1 MAFRFIHTADLHLD
15 SPMRSL
21 ALRDPDLAGLITGAT
36 RTALRN
42 IIDLCL
48 SEQVDAL
55 LISGDLYDGS
65 QTSMKTARFLAAEL
79 ARLNDAG
86 IRVFII
92 RGNHDAES
100 RITRELTLP
109 PCVHLFDGR
118 AGVEQVDKGP
128 LRIAL
133 HGLSFREPK
142 APTSLLPKYRPPVED
157 AINIGLM
164 HTSLNGA
171 EGHDPYAP
179 CALSDL
185 HASGFDYWALGHIHK
200 RAVYHGAACVV
211 MPGIPQGRDIGEVDG
226 GSVTLVTVGDGGDL
240 HLEERSVALASF
252 CALRVD
258 VTGLD
263 HWNDLLGAMR
273 TTLHHAQR
281 SANAPHLVARLRLTG
296 TSALAP
302 RLLRDRDIALAEA
315 QELARGLGQT
325 WVEKLVLDLGHIA
338 SVTGELAQ
346 LAALIDDEFRHSDSF
361 TTALED
367 MRATLQAA
375 LPPDPALRAQ
385 FDQLDPALIDDGLAQ
400 VLARLGGAR

>member
-15 SPMRSL
+15 SPLRSL
-21 ALRDPDLAGLITGAT
+21 ALRDPDLASLVGGAT
-36 RTALRN
+36 RMALRN

-48 SEQVDAL
+48 SERVDAL

-65 QTSMKTARFLAAEL
+65 QTSMKTARFLASEL
-79 ARLNDAG
+79 ARLNEAG
-86 IRVFII
+86 IRAFLI

-118 AGVEQVDKGP
+118 AGLELLEHGP
-128 LRIAL
+128 QRIAV

-142 APTSLLPKYRPPVED
+142 APESLLPKYRPPVGD
-157 AINIGLM
+157 AVNIGLM

-171 EGHDPYAP
+171 AGHDPYAP

-185 HASGFDYWALGHIHK
+185 QASGFDYWALGHIHK
-200 RAVYHGAACVV
+200 RAVYPGAACVV

-226 GSVTLVTVGDGGDL
+226 GSVTLVTVDDGGAL
-240 HLEERSVALASF
+240 NLEERSVALAAF
-252 CALRVD
+252 CIVPVD
-258 VTGLD
+258 VTGMND
-263 HWNDLLGAMR
+263 WNDLLASMR
-273 TTLHHAQR
+273 TALERADR
-281 SANAPHLVARLRLTG
+281 RAPHLVARLRLTG
-296 TSALAP
+296 ATPLAQ
-302 RLLRDRDIALAEA
+302 RLLRDQDLALAEA
-315 QELARGLGQT
+315 QELARGMGQT
-325 WVEKLVLDLGHIA
+325 WVEKLVLDLGNTP

-346 LAALIDDEFRHSDSF
+346 LAALINDDFRHSDSF
-361 TTALED
+361 TATLEE

-385 FDQLDPALIDDGLAQ
+385 FDQLDPAIIDDGLAQ
-400 VLARLGGAR
+400 VLARLGGTR

>member
-1 MAFRFIHTADLHLD
+1 MGFRFIHTADLHLD
-15 SPMRSL
+15 SPLRSL
-21 ALRDPDLAGLITGAT
+21 ALRDPDLAGLIAGAT

-65 QTSMKTARFLAAEL
+65 QTSMKTARFLSAEL

-86 IRVFII
+86 IRAFII

-109 PCVHLFDGR
+109 PCVHLFEGR
-118 AGVEQVDKGP
+118 PGVEMIDKGP

-142 APTSLLPKYRPPVED
+142 APESLLPKYRPPVAD

-171 EGHDPYAP
+171 PGHDPYAP

-185 HASGFDYWALGHIHK
+185 QASGFAYWALGHIHK
-200 RAVYHGAACVV
+200 RMVHEGAACVV
-211 MPGIPQGRDIGEVDG
+211 MPGIPQGRDIGEADG
-226 GSVTLVTVGDGGDL
+226 GTVTLVTVDDDGTL
-240 HLEERSVALASF
+240 HLAERCVALASF
-252 CALRVD
+252 CPVRVD

-263 HWNDLLGAMR
+263 QWHDLLGAIR
-273 TTLHHAQR
+273 TGLEQTQR
-281 SANAPHLVARLRLTG
+281 RAPHLVARLRLTG
-296 TSALAP
+296 ATPLAQ
-302 RLLRDRDIALAEA
+302 RLLRDRDLALAEA

-325 WVEKLVLDLGHIA
+325 WVEKLVLDLGNKT
-338 SVTGELAQ
+338 SVSGELAQ
-346 LAALIDDEFRHSDSF
+346 LAALIDDEFRQSDSF
-361 TTALED
+361 LAALDD

-375 LPPDPALRAQ
+375 LPPEPALRAG
-385 FDQLDPALIDDGLAQ
+385 FDQLDPAVIDEGLAQ
-400 VLARLGGAR
+400 VLARLGDTR

>member
-21 ALRDPDLAGLITGAT
+21 ALRDPDLAGLIAGAT

-86 IRVFII
+86 IRAFII

-118 AGVEQVDKGP
+118 AGVVQIDKGP
-128 LRIAL
+128 LRIAV

-142 APTSLLPKYRPPVED
+142 APESLLPKYRPPIGD

-200 RAVYHGAACVV
+200 RAVYRGDACVV

-226 GSVTLVTVGDGGDL
+226 GSVTLVTVDDGGAL
-240 HLEERSVALASF
+240 HLEERGVALAAF
-252 CALRVD
+252 CPLRVD
-258 VTGLD
+258 VTGID

-273 TTLHHAQR
+273 TTLQNAQH
-281 SANAPHLVARLRLTG
+281 SAAAPHLVARLRLTG
-296 TSALAP
+296 TSALAQ

-315 QELARGLGQT
+315 QEQARAIGQT
-325 WVEKLVLDLGHIA
+325 WVEKLVLDLGHTT
-338 SVTGELAQ
+338 SVSGELAQ
-346 LAALIDDEFRHSDSF
+346 LAALIDDEFRYSDSF

-375 LPPDPALRAQ
+375 LPPDPALRAA

-400 VLARLGGAR
+400 VLARLAGAR

>member
-15 SPMRSL
+15 SPLRSL
-21 ALRDPDLAGLITGAT
+21 ALRDPDLAGLIAGAT
-36 RTALRN
+36 RMALRN

-55 LISGDLYDGS
+55 LVSGDLYDGS

-79 ARLNDAG
+79 ARLDDAG
-86 IRVFII
+86 IRAFII

-118 AGVEQVDKGP
+118 AGVELLEAGP

-142 APTSLLPKYRPPVED
+142 APESLLPKYRAPVGD
-157 AINIGLM
+157 AVNIGLM

-179 CALSDL
+179 CSLSDL

-200 RAVYHGAACVV
+200 RAVYRGDACVV

-226 GSVTLVTVGDGGDL
+226 GSVTLVTVDDGGAL
-240 HLEERSVALASF
+240 HLEERGVALASF
-252 CALRVD
+252 CPLNVD
-258 VTGLD
+258 VTGID
-263 HWNDLLGAMR
+263 HWNGVLAAIR
-273 TTLHHAQR
+273 TALQNAQR
-281 SANAPHLVARLRLTG
+281 RAPHLVARLRLTG
-296 TSALAP
+296 SSPLAQ
-302 RLLRDRDIALAEA
+302 RLLRDRDLTLAEA
-315 QELARGLGQT
+315 QEQARAIGQT
-325 WVEKLVLDLGHIA
+325 WVEKLVLDLGDTT
-338 SVTGELAQ
+338 SVSGELAQ
-346 LAALIDDEFRHSDSF
+346 LAALIDTEFRHAAHF
-361 TTALED
+361 TATLEE

-375 LPPDPALRAQ
+375 LPPDPALRAA

-400 VLARLGGAR
+400 VLARLGDAR